1 MKYKTIESK
10 LKTKK
15 SRDYLWDKINT
26 PKKIME
32 IEGFKKSRIKKISEN
47 NYEFYTGRFGFL
59 TFIPKLGI
67 NITFI
72 NKNDD
77 SSLAWFEI
85 MGEKNCT
92 LIHGN
97 HVRVDKDNGKWL
109 KDNKQK
115 IEKHFLEELREIV
128 E

>member
-1 MKYKTIESK
+1 M
-10 LKTKK
+10 
-15 SRDYLWDKINT
+15 
-26 PKKIME
+26 
-32 IEGFKKSRIKKISEN
+32 
-47 NYEFYTGRFGFL
+47 
-59 TFIPKLGI
+59 GI